1 MPAYEAIAEKFDE
14 ALELL
19 REIAPNQSVNDLESE
34 DEAFVCTSLRKLMR
48 AMNVLQSY
56 TDFDWEVLMSKKTT
70 KQVLRLT
77 KK

>member
-34 DEAFVCTSLRKLMR
+34 DEDLFVQASG
-48 AMNVLQSY
+48 N
-56 TDFDWEVLMSKKTT
+56 
-70 KQVLRLT
+70 
-77 KK
+77 